1 MLLRDTVS
9 PVRMLRTHSQIRSE
23 LLSESIN
30 ILLVHHTSWS
40 VGETWWVRKGSSY
53 LVALV
58 AGGEIVLSINRNNT
72 KIQNTHSNQLMTWL
86 PSDICIQKLPTT
98 GLWPPTAVCVQ
109 CLRCEKSKCIK
120 WVIYFSFFK
129 WANRASPDTRRHT
142 HTAVSVTAFRE
153 ECSNGKKKKQVACKK
168 KTCKQKK

>member
-1 MLLRDTVS
+1 MLLRDTIS

-30 ILLVHHTSWS
+30 ILFVHHTSWS

-58 AGGEIVLSINRNNT
+58 AGGEIVSSINRNNT

-109 CLRCEKSKCIK
+109 CLRCEKLK
-120 WVIYFSFFK
+120 YQMNNFFK
-129 WANRASPDTRRHT
+129 IFFQMSQSCFSGRADTHT
-142 HTAVSVTAFRE
+142 HTL
-153 ECSNGKKKKQVACKK
+153 Q
-168 KTCKQKK
+168 